1 MKSVTQRLPLSASHC
16 QRILKAETQLQAN
29 PIL

>member
-1 MKSVTQRLPLSASHC
+1 MTVIHRLILSTSHF